1 MGERSTRRGASGG
14 HDENRRGAGRGR
26 SGAPGRRQEQHGRRS
41 GRGGHHEGGRGQGQ
55 GRRSFK
61 QDGPQAGASA
71 RPAGGRSGSARQV
84 ALEVL
89 TRVRRDDAFANLLLP
104 ELLETADLD
113 RRDAGFATA
122 LTYGT
127 LRLLGRYDAMIA
139 ACTDRPLER
148 IDPAV
153 LDVLRLGAHQLM
165 GMRVAQHAAVSTTVD
180 LATTSCGRGAATFVN
195 AVMRRLSGRDLDSW
209 MDELRRDAPDETSAL
224 ARTQSHPEW
233 IVKALRQALVTHGRS
248 GEELEVLLAADNAD
262 PEVALCARPGLI
274 APEALAKAARKA
286 DRAHDVEPRP
296 GRISPLAVVMV
307 GGDPGR
313 IDAIRD
319 CRAGV
324 EDEGSQLVALVAAH
338 APVEGRDERWLDLCA
353 GPGGKAALLA
363 ARAAQTGAQLLAN
376 EASPHRAD
384 LVRSA
389 LRAIAPDVARVRC
402 GDGRD
407 LGRDEP
413 GAYDRVLV
421 DAPCTGLGS
430 LRRRPEARWRRQP
443 GDVTVLAEL
452 QRELLASALRA
463 VRRGGVVTYVTCSPH
478 ALETTLVVRDVT
490 RLLEREGLRTEPL
503 HAGDVA
509 TRLAP
514 HPPAGSDRAALQLW
528 PHLDGTDAMFC
539 ALLRRTS

>member
-1 MGERSTRRGASGG
+1 M
-14 HDENRRGAGRGR
+14 
-26 SGAPGRRQEQHGRRS
+26 
-41 GRGGHHEGGRGQGQ
+41 
-55 GRRSFK
+55 
-61 QDGPQAGASA
+61 
-71 RPAGGRSGSARQV
+71 

-104 ELLETADLD
+104 ELLDSADLD
-113 RRDAGFATA
+113 RRDAGFTTA
-122 LTYGT
+122 LTYGA
-127 LRLLGRYDAMIA
+127 LRLQGRYDAMIA

-148 IDPAV
+148 IEPAV

-165 GMRVAQHAAVSTTVD
+165 GMRVPPHAAVSTTVD
-180 LATTSCGRGAATFVN
+180 LATDSCGRGAATFVN
-195 AVMRRLSGRDLDSW
+195 AIMRRLSDQDLEAW
-209 MDELRRDAPDETSAL
+209 LVLLGRDAPDEAAAL

-248 GEELEVLLAADNAD
+248 AEELEALLVADNTD
-262 PEVALCARPGLI
+262 PEVVLCARPGLI
-274 APEALAKAARKA
+274 APEALTKAARRS
-286 DRAHDVEPRP
+286 DRAHDVEPRL
-296 GRISPLAVVMV
+296 GRVSPLAVVLV
-307 GGDPGR
+307 GGDPAR
-313 IDAIRD
+313 IEAIRD

-324 EDEGSQLVALVAAH
+324 EDEGSQLAALIAAE
-338 APVEGRDERWLDLCA
+338 APLDGRDEYWLDLCA

-363 ARAAQTGAQLLAN
+363 ARAAQKGAHLVAN
-376 EASPHRAD
+376 EISTHRAD
-384 LVRSA
+384 LVASA
-389 LRAIAPDVARVRC
+389 LRAVPREVARVRC

-407 LGRDEP
+407 LGIDEP
-413 GAYDRVLV
+413 GRYDRVLV

-430 LRRRPEARWRRQP
+430 LRRRPEARWRRRP

-478 ALETTLVVRDVT
+478 TLETSLVVRDVT
-490 RLLEREGLRTEPL
+490 RLLEREGLSAQIL

-514 HPPAGSDRAALQLW
+514 QPPAGADRETLQLW

-539 ALLRRTS
+539 ALLRRTD

>member
-1 MGERSTRRGASGG
+1 M
-14 HDENRRGAGRGR
+14 
-26 SGAPGRRQEQHGRRS
+26 
-41 GRGGHHEGGRGQGQ
+41 
-55 GRRSFK
+55 
-61 QDGPQAGASA
+61 
-71 RPAGGRSGSARQV
+71 
-84 ALEVL
+84 
-89 TRVRRDDAFANLLLP
+89 
-104 ELLETADLD
+104 
-113 RRDAGFATA
+113 
-122 LTYGT
+122 
-127 LRLLGRYDAMIA
+127 
-139 ACTDRPLER
+139 
-148 IDPAV
+148 
-153 LDVLRLGAHQLM
+153 
-165 GMRVAQHAAVSTTVD
+165 
-180 LATTSCGRGAATFVN
+180 
-195 AVMRRLSGRDLDSW
+195 
-209 MDELRRDAPDETSAL
+209 
-224 ARTQSHPEW
+224 
-233 IVKALRQALVTHGRS
+233 
-248 GEELEVLLAADNAD
+248 
-262 PEVALCARPGLI
+262 ALCARPGLI

-376 EASPHRAD
+376 EVSPHRAD

-514 HPPAGSDRAALQLW
+514 HPPAGSDREALQLW

>member
-1 MGERSTRRGASGG
+1 M
-14 HDENRRGAGRGR
+14 
-26 SGAPGRRQEQHGRRS
+26 
-41 GRGGHHEGGRGQGQ
+41 
-55 GRRSFK
+55 
-61 QDGPQAGASA
+61 
-71 RPAGGRSGSARQV
+71 
-84 ALEVL
+84 L

-165 GMRVAQHAAVSTTVD
+165 AMRVAQHAAVSTTVD

-209 MDELRRDAPDETSAL
+209 MDELRRDAPDKTAAL

-248 GEELEVLLAADNAD
+248 DEELEALLAADNAD

-313 IDAIRD
+313 IEAIRD
-319 CRAGV
+319 SRAGV
-324 EDEGSQLVALVAAH
+324 EDEGSQLVALMAAH
-338 APVEGRDERWLDLCA
+338 APLEGRDERWLDLCA
-353 GPGGKAALLA
+353 GPGGKAALLG
-363 ARAAQTGAQLLAN
+363 ARASQRGARLVAN
-376 EASPHRAD
+376 EIAPHRAD
-384 LVRSA
+384 LVRAAVSA
-389 LRAIAPDVARVRC
+389 LNPGVVEVRC
-402 GDGRD
+402 GDGRAY
-407 LGRDEP
+407 GTDEP
-413 GAYDRVLV
+413 GGFDRILV
-421 DAPCTGLGS
+421 DAPCSGLGS
-430 LRRRPEARWRRQP
+430 LRRRPEARWRRTP
-443 GDVTVLAEL
+443 KDVTELAAL
-452 QRELLASALRA
+452 QRELLTSALGA
-463 VRRGGVVTYVTCSPH
+463 VRRGGLVAYVTCSPH
-478 ALETTLVVRDVT
+478 VLETELVVRDV
-490 RLLEREGLRTEPL
+490 LRHWDKNGGGAQIL
-503 HAGDVA
+503 HAGDAA
-509 TRLAP
+509 TRIAP
-514 HPPAGSDRAALQLW
+514 RPPAGAERPMLQMW
-528 PHLDGTDAMFC
+528 PHADGTDAMFC
-539 ALLRRTS
+539 ALLRRTL

>member
-1 MGERSTRRGASGG
+1 M
-14 HDENRRGAGRGR
+14 
-26 SGAPGRRQEQHGRRS
+26 
-41 GRGGHHEGGRGQGQ
+41 
-55 GRRSFK
+55 
-61 QDGPQAGASA
+61 
-71 RPAGGRSGSARQV
+71 

-104 ELLETADLD
+104 ELLGSADLD

-127 LRLLGRYDAMIA
+127 LRLQGRYDAMIA
-139 ACTDRPLER
+139 VCTDRPLER

-153 LDVLRLGAHQLM
+153 LDVLRLGAHQLL
-165 GMRVAQHAAVSTTVD
+165 GMRVAQHAAVSTAVD
-180 LATTSCGRGAATFVN
+180 L
-195 AVMRRLSGRDLDSW
+195 AVMRRLSGQDLDSW
-209 MDELRRDAPDETSAL
+209 MAELRQNAPDETAAL

-233 IVKALRQALVTHGRS
+233 IVKALRQALITHGRS
-248 GEELEVLLAADNAD
+248 TDELEALLIADNAD

-274 APEALAKAARKA
+274 APEALAKVARKA

-296 GRISPLAVVMV
+296 GRISPFAVVMV

-313 IDAIRD
+313 IEAIRD
-319 CRAGV
+319 SRAGV
-324 EDEGSQLVALVAAH
+324 EDEGSQLVALIAAQ
-338 APVEGRDERWLDLCA
+338 APLEGRDERWLDLCA

-363 ARAAQTGAQLLAN
+363 ARAAQKGAQVLAN
-376 EASPHRAD
+376 EVSPHRAD

-389 LRAIAPDVARVRC
+389 LRAVPRDVVRIRC

-430 LRRRPEARWRRQP
+430 LRRRPEARWRREP

-490 RLLEREGLRTEPL
+490 RLLERESLRTEPL

-514 HPPAGSDRAALQLW
+514 QPPVGSDRETLQLW

>member
-1 MGERSTRRGASGG
+1 M
-14 HDENRRGAGRGR
+14 
-26 SGAPGRRQEQHGRRS
+26 
-41 GRGGHHEGGRGQGQ
+41 
-55 GRRSFK
+55 
-61 QDGPQAGASA
+61 
-71 RPAGGRSGSARQV
+71 

-127 LRLLGRYDAMIA
+127 LRLQGRYDAMIA

-209 MDELRRDAPDETSAL
+209 MDELRRDAPDETAAL

-248 GEELEVLLAADNAD
+248 DEELEAILAADNAD

-313 IDAIRD
+313 IEAIRD

-363 ARAAQTGAQLLAN
+363 ARATQTGAQLLAN
-376 EASPHRAD
+376 EVSPHRAD

-478 ALETTLVVRDVT
+478 ALETTLVVRDVR

-514 HPPAGSDRAALQLW
+514 QPPAGSDREALQLW

>member
-1 MGERSTRRGASGG
+1 M
-14 HDENRRGAGRGR
+14 
-26 SGAPGRRQEQHGRRS
+26 
-41 GRGGHHEGGRGQGQ
+41 
-55 GRRSFK
+55 
-61 QDGPQAGASA
+61 
-71 RPAGGRSGSARQV
+71 

-104 ELLETADLD
+104 ELLDSADLD
-113 RRDAGFATA
+113 RRDAGFTTA
-122 LTYGT
+122 LTYGA
-127 LRLLGRYDAMIA
+127 LRLQGRYDAMIA

-148 IDPAV
+148 IEPAV

-165 GMRVAQHAAVSTTVD
+165 GMRVPPHAAVSTTVD

-195 AVMRRLSGRDLDSW
+195 AIMRRLSDQDLEAW
-209 MDELRRDAPDETSAL
+209 LVLLGRDAPDEAAAL

-248 GEELEVLLAADNAD
+248 AEELEALLVADNTD
-262 PEVALCARPGLI
+262 PEVVLCARPGLI
-274 APEALAKAARKA
+274 APEALTKAARRS
-286 DRAHDVEPRP
+286 DRAHDVEPRL
-296 GRISPLAVVMV
+296 GRVSPLAVVLV
-307 GGDPGR
+307 GGDPAR
-313 IDAIRD
+313 IEAIRD

-324 EDEGSQLVALVAAH
+324 EDEGSQLAALIAAE
-338 APVEGRDERWLDLCA
+338 APLDGRDEYWLDLCA

-363 ARAAQTGAQLLAN
+363 ARAAQKGAHLVAN
-376 EASPHRAD
+376 EISTHRAD
-384 LVRSA
+384 LVASA
-389 LRAIAPDVARVRC
+389 LRAVPREVARVRC

-407 LGRDEP
+407 LGIDEP
-413 GAYDRVLV
+413 GRYDRVLV

-430 LRRRPEARWRRQP
+430 LRRRPEARWRRRP

-478 ALETTLVVRDVT
+478 TLETSLVVRDVT
-490 RLLEREGLRTEPL
+490 RLLEREGLSAQIL

-514 HPPAGSDRAALQLW
+514 QPPAGADRETLQLW

-539 ALLRRTS
+539 ALLRRTD

>member
-1 MGERSTRRGASGG
+1 
-14 HDENRRGAGRGR
+14 
-26 SGAPGRRQEQHGRRS
+26 
-41 GRGGHHEGGRGQGQ
+41 
-55 GRRSFK
+55 
-61 QDGPQAGASA
+61 
-71 RPAGGRSGSARQV
+71 V

-127 LRLLGRYDAMIA
+127 LRLQGRYDAMIA

-209 MDELRRDAPDETSAL
+209 MDELRRDAPDKTAAL

-248 GEELEVLLAADNAD
+248 DEELEALLAADNAD

-274 APEALAKAARKA
+274 APEALAKDARKA
-286 DRAHDVEPRP
+286 DRVHDVEPRP

-313 IDAIRD
+313 IEAIRD

-324 EDEGSQLVALVAAH
+324 EDELVK
-338 APVEGRDERWLDLCA
+338 A
-353 GPGGKAALLA
+353 GA
-363 ARAAQTGAQLLAN
+363 
-376 EASPHRAD
+376 
-384 LVRSA
+384 
-389 LRAIAPDVARVRC
+389 
-402 GDGRD
+402 
-407 LGRDEP
+407 
-413 GAYDRVLV
+413 
-421 DAPCTGLGS
+421 
-430 LRRRPEARWRRQP
+430 
-443 GDVTVLAEL
+443 
-452 QRELLASALRA
+452 
-463 VRRGGVVTYVTCSPH
+463 
-478 ALETTLVVRDVT
+478 
-490 RLLEREGLRTEPL
+490 
-503 HAGDVA
+503 HAGDTVLIGEVDGGVLFTWEPTMTTGPELLGA
-509 TRLAP
+509 R
-514 HPPAGSDRAALQLW
+514 
-528 PHLDGTDAMFC
+528 GTD
-539 ALLRRTS
+539 LRLETSRRRTNVERRSQYHEMMDAKEAARQQLRDEAAEGLWTDAASWHGDDED

>member
-14 HDENRRGAGRGR
+14 HDDNRRGAGHGRG
-26 SGAPGRRQEQHGRRS
+26 GAPGRRREQRGRRTE
-41 GRGGHHEGGRGQGQ
+41 RGGPHQGRQAQ

-71 RPAGGRSGSARQV
+71 RPAGGRSGSAREV

-209 MDELRRDAPDETSAL
+209 MDELRRDAPDETTAL

-413 GAYDRVLV
+413 GAYDQI
-421 DAPCTGLGS
+421 G
-430 LRRRPEARWRRQP
+430 
-443 GDVTVLAEL
+443 
-452 QRELLASALRA
+452 RA
-463 VRRGGVVTYVTCSPH
+463 HV
-478 ALETTLVVRDVT
+478 
-490 RLLEREGLRTEPL
+490 
-503 HAGDVA
+503 
-509 TRLAP
+509 
-514 HPPAGSDRAALQLW
+514 
-528 PHLDGTDAMFC
+528 
-539 ALLRRTS
+539 

>member
-1 MGERSTRRGASGG
+1 M
-14 HDENRRGAGRGR
+14 
-26 SGAPGRRQEQHGRRS
+26 
-41 GRGGHHEGGRGQGQ
+41 
-55 GRRSFK
+55 
-61 QDGPQAGASA
+61 
-71 RPAGGRSGSARQV
+71 

-127 LRLLGRYDAMIA
+127 LRLQGRYDAMIA

-195 AVMRRLSGRDLDSW
+195 AVLRRLSGRDLDSW
-209 MDELRRDAPDETSAL
+209 MDELRRDAPDKTAAL

-248 GEELEVLLAADNAD
+248 DEELEAILAADNAD

-313 IDAIRD
+313 IEAIRD

-324 EDEGSQLVALVAAH
+324 EDEGSQLVALVA
-338 APVEGRDERWLDLCA
+338 
-353 GPGGKAALLA
+353 
-363 ARAAQTGAQLLAN
+363 
-376 EASPHRAD
+376 
-384 LVRSA
+384 
-389 LRAIAPDVARVRC
+389 
-402 GDGRD
+402 
-407 LGRDEP
+407 
-413 GAYDRVLV
+413 
-421 DAPCTGLGS
+421 
-430 LRRRPEARWRRQP
+430 
-443 GDVTVLAEL
+443 
-452 QRELLASALRA
+452 
-463 VRRGGVVTYVTCSPH
+463 
-478 ALETTLVVRDVT
+478 
-490 RLLEREGLRTEPL
+490 
-503 HAGDVA
+503 
-509 TRLAP
+509 
-514 HPPAGSDRAALQLW
+514 
-528 PHLDGTDAMFC
+528 
-539 ALLRRTS
+539 